1 MTLSIMYVIMCTFCH
16 SKGDV
21 VALKKLKMEKERE
34 GFPITSLREINMLLK
49 SSHPNI
55 VHVRVCTHY
64 TGVCTHSQLHVGI
77 FVTRKLWLE
86 VTWTRYT

>member
-1 MTLSIMYVIMCTFCH
+1 MVFLY

-21 VALKKLKMEKERE
+21 VALKKLKIEKERE

-55 VHVRVCTHY
+55 VHVRVRLSGILFASVGSSSCTSI
-64 TGVCTHSQLHVGI
+64 VVSCN
-77 FVTRKLWLE
+77 
-86 VTWTRYT
+86 TWPYYLINVYMYD